1 MDLVSVKQCFYVK
14 NDVLKRFNVDLGNRS
29 LDYELCYAGSTSG
42 DIVSILMKNSVVQA
56 ISDVPHA
63 VFLTSGVVYVTCVC
77 VVGMGWGWARISNSR
92 YLEFE
97 HDFLLL
103 HFFEIP
109 SKSPPHFERRV
120 LGCIDADVCK

>member
-14 NDVLKRFNVDLGNRS
+14 NDVLKLFNVDLGNRS

-77 VVGMGWGWARISNSR
+77 VCGGCGVGLGSHFKFQVFGICTRFFTSPNLPI
-92 YLEFE
+92 
-97 HDFLLL
+97 
-103 HFFEIP
+103 FFELP
-109 SKSPPHFERRV
+109 NFHS
-120 LGCIDADVCK
+120 